1 MWGGN
6 LRCKEHPVL
15 PIPSSPAQ
23 CCEETTYTWSSDD
36 RCNHDGVNGGS
47 EEKSRA
53 EVKMLLQVGTAWGD
67 RLRDVLGHLQGSWA
81 VSAASQGPWA
91 ASWVHLGASWGR
103 LRGALGAVE
112 GRAEACWFGKTES
125 STGVANWSPGR
136 KLAEGRVGG
145 EGPNPRQGSLVS
157 APRRNED
164 ILRRAEEA
172 HFLRTSH
179 AKSPSRGTTTKVTD
193 WAAIVL

>member
-1 MWGGN
+1 
-6 LRCKEHPVL
+6 
-15 PIPSSPAQ
+15 
-23 CCEETTYTWSSDD
+23 
-36 RCNHDGVNGGS
+36 
-47 EEKSRA
+47 
-53 EVKMLLQVGTAWGD
+53 MLLEAVTAWGD
-67 RLRDVLGHLQGSWA
+67 RLWDVLGHLRGSCA
-81 VSAASQGPWA
+81 VLTASQSLLA
-91 ASWVHLGASWGR
+91 ASWAHVGASWGR
-103 LRGALGAVE
+103 LWGALGASE

-164 ILRRAEEA
+164 ILRRAEEG

-179 AKSPSRGTTTKVTD
+179 AKSPSRGTTTKVSD
-193 WAAIVL
+193 WAPIVLRGSGAHFKKKYTNRLDETQGPRSRGTNNNIY